1 MSRQALNVLL
11 LVLAIGLGGYAAWQW
26 QRNRVPPPEP
36 TQRSDYVLREFELT
50 ALDDDGSESFT
61 LRSPYLERD
70 RDGKS
75 LTIRRPRFTFPS
87 DSGRWQVRSDTAW
100 VSPKAS
106 EVQLLGGVNMVGPTE
121 PSGLRT
127 RFGTDTLSI
136 FPNDQ
141 RASTDDRVN
150 ITQGDSAVA
159 GIGLRVDLAAK
170 RFQLLNDVKG
180 HYAPRQ

>member
-1 MSRQALNVLL
+1 MKRQALNAVL
-11 LVLAIGLGGYAAWQW
+11 LVLAVGLGSYAAWQW
-26 QRNRVPPPEP
+26 QRDRVPQPEP
-36 TQRSDYVLREFELT
+36 AQRSDYVLREFELT
-50 ALDDDGSESFT
+50 ALDDRGEESFT

-75 LTIRRPRFTFPS
+75 LTIDRPRFGFPS
-87 DSGRWQVRSDTAW
+87 DSGRWQVRSDEAW
-100 VSPKAS
+100 VSPKAT
-106 EVQLLGGVNMVGPTE
+106 EVKLLGGVSMVGPTE
-121 PSGLRT
+121 ASGLRT
-127 RFGTDTLSI
+127 RFTTDTLSI

-150 ITQGDSAVA
+150 IAQGESDIA

-180 HYAPRQ
+180 HYAPSQ

>member
-1 MSRQALNVLL
+1 MSRQALNV
-11 LVLAIGLGGYAAWQW
+11 VLFALALGLGGYAAWQW

-36 TQRSDYVLREFELT
+36 SQRSDYVLREFELT
-50 ALDDDGSESFT
+50 ALDDAGAESFT

-75 LTIRRPRFTFPS
+75 LTIRRPRFAFPS
-87 DSGRWQVRSDTAW
+87 DSGRWQVRSDKAW

-127 RFGTDTLSI
+127 RFTSDTLSI

-141 RASTDDRVN
+141 RATTDDRVN
-150 ITQGDSAVA
+150 IDRGESTFA
-159 GIGLRVDLAAK
+159 GTGLRVDLAAK